1 MIELNESDPQSA
13 LTQNDHDAAID
24 HNRRAYDQMALA
36 GEPLC
41 RPATKAELSDPLA
54 TVDKIG
60 WLGKSIARWR
70 VLCLAAGGGRQSALY
85 AKAGG
90 EVTVVDISGEMLE
103 LDRRAAQQHN
113 LPIRTIQANM
123 QHLPMLDTAS
133 FDLIVHPVSTCYV
146 SDVGPVFQEVARL
159 LKPGGLYISQHKQP
173 TSLQASLAPTSSGHY
188 AVQHTYYRQ
197 QAVPAATEKTHAAKR
212 LREDRAIEY
221 LHRWEQIVGGICR
234 AGMVIEDLV
243 EPMHTKADAE
253 PGAFAHR
260 ATYIAPYVR
269 IKARR
274 KQAAVPSSGLLLPR

>member
-1 MIELNESDPQSA
+1 MTATTHRTLRKLIELNDSEPQSA

-85 AKAGG
+85 AKAGAD
-90 EVTVVDISGEMLE
+90 VTVVDISGQMLE
-103 LDRRAAQQHN
+103 LDRRAAQEHS

-146 SDVGPVFQEVARL
+146 SDVAPVFQEVARPVYRRRWRQTPTETMRCNIRITANKRSL
-159 LKPGGLYISQHKQP
+159 RPRKRHMRPNACAKTERSNTCIAGNRSWGGS
-173 TSLQASLAPTSSGHY
+173 A
-188 AVQHTYYRQ
+188 
-197 QAVPAATEKTHAAKR
+197 
-212 LREDRAIEY
+212 DRV
-221 LHRWEQIVGGICR
+221 W
-234 AGMVIEDLV
+234 
-243 EPMHTKADAE
+243 
-253 PGAFAHR
+253 
-260 ATYIAPYVR
+260 
-269 IKARR
+269 
-274 KQAAVPSSGLLLPR
+274 